1 MKERKLKE
9 LGVPAR
15 PKVKDLNSVKETAVI
30 LGKSVSGI
38 HHLRHTG
45 ELKALRIG
53 KQWVI
58 PRDEIQ
64 RYRRNHKRE

>member
-1 MKERKLKE
+1 MKKE
-9 LGVPAR
+9 TAKRLGVPDP
-15 PKVKDLNSVKETAVI
+15 PKVKDLNSVKETAAI

-45 ELKALRIG
+45 VLRALRIG

-58 PRDEIQ
+58 PRDEIK
-64 RYRRNHKRE
+64 RYQKNHQL